1 MFSSQRCGLKIVRKT
16 LQWRFLCV
24 DFSTFLF
31 QLNEEKVWEL
41 FLLIWL
47 WSISYQWMTFCTTKK
62 KKKKG
67 SGVIG
72 VEEEWD
78 KKCLNFNRDKF
89 NFNKREWTSIIYV
102 LTHRVK
108 EEITVM
114 HSKLVNNNLELSEDA
129 KLLQIYD

>member
-1 MFSSQRCGLKIVRKT
+1 MKKKFESCFC
-16 LQWRFLCV
+16 WY
-24 DFSTFLF
+24 DFDPFHINGWPF
-31 QLNEEKVWEL
+31 A
-41 FLLIWL
+41 LL
-47 WSISYQWMTFCTTKK
+47 KK